1 MTQNRAYPGFH
12 AVQRAELY
20 LLGVLCWDLN
30 TVTPLNFIQNHLYQ
44 GVIFSNDCPVS
55 QESCGL
61 DDHKLLQKVKRHV
74 DYFTQQAIKQ
84 EFMLSKKYL
93 DQTIAA
99 AIIYAARQASK
110 VFVKSWNREA
120 FLHMFGVSSISEEVK
135 ECYSILYATYD
146 SSLNSNRG

>member
-12 AVQRAELY
+12 AVQRAELH
-20 LLGVLCWDLN
+20 LLGVLCWDLD
-30 TVTPLNFIQNHLYQ
+30 TVTPLHFIQNHLYQ

-55 QESCGL
+55 QESSCSL
-61 DDHKLLQKVKRHV
+61 DDQKLLQKVKRHV

-84 EFMLSKKYL
+84 EFMLSKKYP

-110 VFVKSWNREA
+110 VFETSWNSKA
-120 FLHMFGVSSISEEVK
+120 FLHMFGFSSISDDV
-135 ECYSILYATYD
+135 
-146 SSLNSNRG
+146 